1 MIESDNYQQ
10 KEVVNPKNIISK
22 IFFSPKEAFTFIV
35 NYKYEKYV
43 TLLLILSGIVKAF
56 DKAISKNMGD
66 HLPLWGVIS
75 CSILIGI
82 TFGWIVNFIYA
93 AAISWTGKWL
103 NGKGNTKSIL
113 NVLSYALLP
122 SIFSL
127 FLIILQILIYGNTIF
142 QSSYEYLFFNLSDNL
157 IHWTFYFFD
166 LVLIIWS
173 VILLVIGLSV
183 VQKISIVKAILNL
196 ILPAFLIVLMAFS
209 AFVIY
214 DLFK

>member
-10 KEVVNPKNIISK
+10 REVVNPKNIISK